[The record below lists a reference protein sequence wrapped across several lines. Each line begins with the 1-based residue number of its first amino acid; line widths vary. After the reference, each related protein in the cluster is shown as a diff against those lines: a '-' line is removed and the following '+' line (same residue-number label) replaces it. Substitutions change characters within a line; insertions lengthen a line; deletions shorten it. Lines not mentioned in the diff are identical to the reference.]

1 MAQDPLF
8 VPFGKSLLCA
18 SLTMNELFMST
29 FSLNN
34 FDDDDFHGPV
44 FQFMMNRMNA
54 PRPRRG
60 SRGEDGFR

>member
-1 MAQDPLF
+1 
-8 VPFGKSLLCA
+8 
-18 SLTMNELFMST
+18 MNGLIMST
-29 FSLNN
+29 FSLNS
-34 FDDDDFHGPV
+34 FDDDDFHGPM

>member
-1 MAQDPLF
+1 MAQDPLL
-8 VPFGKSLLCA
+8 VPFGNYFYVHL
-18 SLTMNELFMST
+18 MNGLIMST
-29 FSLNN
+29 FSLNS
-34 FDDDDFHGPV
+34 FDDDDFHGPM